1 MQLTNIRYVIA
12 IAKEGSFTK
21 AAESLYISQ
30 PALSQAIRRLEQEMK
45 ISIFIREKNKVSLTP
60 AGEVLVEEGQKM
72 LESERNIRHR
82 IHELEELDTGKL
94 FIGGA

>member
-45 ISIFIREKNKVSLTP
+45 KYRKGKV
-60 AGEVLVEEGQKM
+60 K
-72 LESERNIRHR
+72 
-82 IHELEELDTGKL
+82 
-94 FIGGA
+94 